1 MPDTPMY
8 DYGYYSNYNNGGNT
22 QGIGGQYPGNYGY
35 YPQGQ
40 GQFGGGMSNPQYGSM
55 ANYFQSPDYQ
65 QYQQNYNTQNQG
77 VYDQW
82 VNYNRGQMGG
92 QAGKDW
98 QAPAYDQNRDY
109 RNTGASSGFNP
120 TPVVGNQWWGA
131 QPSSSSYGD
140 YGYGQSQG
148 GNPIYPRNGNV
159 QSDNTYAQTPSSN
172 FNVNDWMSKL
182 LQAYQGNS
190 GGSGNGMPAALST
203 TSGLLQIRISRLPI
217 KHLEHGTPAA

>member
-55 ANYFQSPDYQ
+55 ANYFQSPQYQ

-82 VNYNRGQMGG
+82 VNYTRQDRWVVRL
-92 QAGKDW
+92 AK
-98 QAPAYDQNRDY
+98 
-109 RNTGASSGFNP
+109 TG
-120 TPVVGNQWWGA
+120 
-131 QPSSSSYGD
+131 
-140 YGYGQSQG
+140 
-148 GNPIYPRNGNV
+148 
-159 QSDNTYAQTPSSN
+159 
-172 FNVNDWMSKL
+172 KL
-182 LQAYQGNS
+182 LPTIRIETTGTLEPPA
-190 GGSGNGMPAALST
+190 GST
-203 TSGLLQIRISRLPI
+203 LLQL
-217 KHLEHGTPAA
+217 